1 MAKAEAYKGVFL
13 DKKPLSLLFKFSFSL
28 WNYRR
33 IIRFRQFRIIKL
45 PFTNNTP
52 NQRKKAFR
60 LYQKRP
66 IQKPDQPLISHVQ
79 MRVTFHDM
87 ANAQPLP
94 MIIP

>member
-52 NQRKKAFR
+52 NQRKKAFH
-60 LYQKRP
+60 L
-66 IQKPDQPLISHVQ
+66 
-79 MRVTFHDM
+79 
-87 ANAQPLP
+87 N
-94 MIIP
+94 